1 MAPNDAV
8 VSPPRTPAGDHDLT
22 RPHGGSDSFLSRICR
37 RAVLGYLGAVAEG
50 ELELVDGARRY
61 RFGRATDE
69 FPLRAR
75 LEVHSPDFYRRLAF
89 GGSIGAAE
97 AYAEGLWS
105 TDDLTAVIRVLARKL
120 ATRRPAAGAA
130 SRLAVPLYRPFQRA
144 FHLLRANTRRGARRN
159 IAAHYDLGNDFFA
172 LFLDREMMYSCAVFP
187 DEAADLDAASVHK
200 LDLVCRKLE
209 LAPGDEV
216 VEIGSG
222 WGGFAVRAAR
232 EHGCRVTTTTIS
244 RRQYEHVRERV
255 RREGLEDRIEVLLT
269 DYREL
274 PQVAARRFD
283 KLVSIEMIEAVG
295 HRFLPRYFE
304 VVSEL
309 LRPDGMALIQ
319 AIVIADQRY
328 ETYRRSVDFIQR
340 YIFPGGFVPSLG
352 RIAEC
357 LKTRTDLRLFHLDD
371 ITPHYA
377 RTLAAWRRRF
387 LDRREEVAALGF
399 SDAFRRLWEFY
410 FCYCEAG
417 FAERTIGDVQ
427 LLLTKPL
434 NRRQPLVAPA

>member
-1 MAPNDAV
+1 MAHENAV
-8 VSPPRTPAGDHDLT
+8 SSPPRASAAGRDPARSRG
-22 RPHGGSDSFLSRICR
+22 RSESFLSRIAR
-37 RAVLGYLGAVAEG
+37 RAVLGRLGTLVEG

-69 FPLRAR
+69 FPLRAQIQ
-75 LEVHSPDFYRRLAF
+75 VHSPDFFRRLAL

-105 TDDLTAVIRVLARKL
+105 TDDLTAVIRVLARKM
-120 ATRRPAAGAA
+120 ATRRPAAGVAA
-130 SRLAVPLYRPFQRA
+130 RLAVPLYRPFQRA

-222 WGGFAVRAAR
+222 WGGFAVYAAR

-255 RREGLEDRIEVLLT
+255 RRAGLEDRVEVLLT

-295 HRFLPRYFE
+295 HRYLPRYFE

-309 LRPDGMALIQ
+309 LRPDGMALVQ

-340 YIFPGGFVPSLG
+340 HIFPGAFLPSLS

-357 LKTRTDLRLFHLDD
+357 LKTNTDLRWFHLDD

-387 LDRREEVAALGF
+387 LENREAVTALGF
-399 SDAFRRLWEFY
+399 AESFQRLWEFY

-417 FAERTIGDVQ
+417 FLERTIGDVQ